1 MSTNENK
8 LQLFMHHV
16 WHMKSL
22 AFKTKSLLS
31 HSHVGHSNWMGWPN
45 LDMLDLNYSNVD
57 LFMYL
62 IEGIRIVHEKF
73 NIWSGP
79 NF

>member
-1 MSTNENK
+1 
-8 LQLFMHHV
+8 
-16 WHMKSL
+16 MKSL

-31 HSHVGHSNWMGWPN
+31 HSQVGHSNWMGWPN

-62 IEGIRIVHEKF
+62 IEGIRIGTWKVQHL
-73 NIWSGP
+73 IWA
-79 NF
+79 